1 MANMVKLQMGKNG
14 YTPEFLENLKLIFS
28 NKDTESVRV
37 GLLKTSSRDKEQA
50 KGWAEEIIASLG
62 PNYTYK
68 IIGYTITLRKWRK
81 ARVKKE
87 E

>member
-1 MANMVKLQMGKNG
+1 MVKLQMGKNG
-14 YTPEFLENLKLIFS
+14 FTAKFLENIKLIFA

-50 KGWAEEIIASLG
+50 KEWAEQIVSSLG